1 MSVLL
6 HSFDALSSTIFY
18 AAPPNPPAQPPPGLD
33 TFTTKVLGW
42 LKWGTGIAAM
52 GGLLAVAVMMGVGIR
67 GRSDTAKNAM
77 SHAPWVFGAAALAG
91 SASVLIGA
99 VGG

>member
-1 MSVLL
+1 
-6 HSFDALSSTIFY
+6 
-18 AAPPNPPAQPPPGLD
+18 
-33 TFTTKVLGW
+33 
-42 LKWGTGIAAM
+42 M
-52 GGLLAVAVMMGVGIR
+52 GGLLAVAVMMMGVGIR

>member
-1 MSVLL
+1 
-6 HSFDALSSTIFY
+6 
-18 AAPPNPPAQPPPGLD
+18 
-33 TFTTKVLGW
+33 
-42 LKWGTGIAAM
+42 M